1 VIAHAGAGLN
11 VFLTSQH
18 RPARTP
24 GFLQGTVVTSSAQR
38 VIIFCFAGRRTN
50 LEIQLLFIRRIL
62 ADHPD
67 VEYHVWNLARTEEDD
82 RYVRG
87 VRGQRITVIN
97 DFHGGDPWQ
106 RFSDV
111 YRHYAAERYSNRLFV
126 KLDDDVVFIEVNRF
140 AEFIAAVAANR
151 ETVISATVINNAACT
166 LVEPTLAARVDVL
179 GLSPLQQH
187 KSAAFAEISH
197 SCFLRHWSQMLGE
210 PPVLVPTDNWLSI
223 NMIGYGWDMGGALAA
238 VLGSSAPAR
247 IAGRRFSPRSRVG
260 DEAAVNMLPRL
271 IFRGLVASH
280 LTFGPQMVGLT
291 EETLSR
297 WREQYRELASR
308 YLTRESSSGVS

>member
-1 VIAHAGAGLN
+1 M
-11 VFLTSQH
+11 
-18 RPARTP
+18 
-24 GFLQGTVVTSSAQR
+24 TSSAQR
-38 VIIFCFAGRRTN
+38 VIIFCFAGRRAN

-87 VRGQRITVIN
+87 VRGERITVIN

-111 YRHYAAERYSNRLFV
+111 YRHYAAERFSKRLFV
-126 KLDDDVVFIEVNRF
+126 KFDDDVVFIEVNRF
-140 AEFIAAVAANR
+140 AEFLAAVAANR
-151 ETVISATVINNAACT
+151 QTVISATVVNNAACT
-166 LVEPTLAARVDVL
+166 PVEPMLAARIDVL

-187 KSAAFAEISH
+187 KCAAFAAISH
-197 SCFLRHWSQMLGE
+197 SCFLQHWPQMLGQ
-210 PPVLVPTDNWLSI
+210 PPMLVPTDNWLSI
-223 NMIGYGWDMGGALAA
+223 NMIGYDWDMGGALSA
-238 VLGSSAPAR
+238 VLGSSAPVR
-247 IAGRRFSPRSRVG
+247 IAGRGFNPRSRVG

-280 LTFGPQMVGLT
+280 LTFGPQTVGLT
-291 EETLSR
+291 EETLGR
-297 WREQYRELASR
+297 WREQYRELARR
-308 YLTRESSSGVS
+308 YLARESSSDVS